1 MEDKQQL
8 FIRMAISAW
17 KSQNGQVNKLL
28 ESISDEQLLNETA
41 PGRNTGIY
49 LLGHLT
55 AVNDNLFTILGFGEK
70 LYPELYD
77 VFVNE
82 SDKSGH
88 PFPSTATLK
97 EYWNKV
103 NTKLTEHID
112 KTSAEEWFSKHNS
125 VSAEDFAK
133 EPHRNKLNVLMN
145 RTSHQSYHLGQM
157 AYLKKK

>member
-8 FIRMAISAW
+8 FIRMATSAW
-17 KSQNGQVNKLL
+17 KSQNVQVNKLL
-28 ESISDEQLLNETA
+28 ESISDEQLLRETA
-41 PGRNTGIY
+41 PGRNTGVY

-88 PFPSTATLK
+88 QFPSVATLK
-97 EYWNKV
+97 EYWNTV
-103 NTKLTEHID
+103 NTKLTQYID
-112 KTSAEEWFSKHNS
+112 KTPADEWFSKHNS

-133 EPHRNKLNVLMN
+133 EPHRNKLNVLIN
-145 RTSHQSYHLGQM
+145 RTSH
-157 AYLKKK
+157 

>member
-1 MEDKQQL
+1 MEDKQL
-8 FIRMAISAW
+8 FTKMVISAW
-17 KSQNGQVNKLL
+17 KSQNIQVNKLL
-28 ESISDEQLLNETA
+28 ESISDEQLLSETA
-41 PGRNTGIY
+41 PGRNTGVY

-77 VFVNE
+77 VFVKE

-88 PFPSTATLK
+88 QFPAVAKLK
-97 EYWNKV
+97 EYWNTV
-103 NTKLTEHID
+103 NTKLTEQVE
-112 KTSAEEWFSKHNS
+112 KASAEEWFTRHNS

-145 RTSHQSYHLGQM
+145 RTTHQSYHLGQL